1 MSTTG
6 KGVSFGQGVKT
17 TTNESKGSTTTQVSV
32 HPSGMGMPGTRNPV
46 GSLGSN
52 GRYTGDFKGL
62 GVVNPWGGRKSKRYN
77 KKTKRIRRRSR
88 KYKKM

>member
-17 TTNESKGSTTTQVSV
+17 TTNETKESTTKHVSV
-32 HPSGMGMPGTRNPV
+32 TPSGWGTPGTQNPI

-52 GRYTGDFKGL
+52 GKYTGDFRGL

-77 KKTKRIRRRSR
+77 KKTKKTRRRSR